1 MSSWQGGAKEEQV
14 NCQPEEMA
22 ERFVWVCDESER
34 ERERESERGAKFISQ
49 PPVRPGSVS

>member
-34 ERERESERGAKFISQ
+34 ERKRE
-49 PPVRPGSVS
+49 